1 MLNLMRL
8 EMKKYQFARYVKA
21 AIIANIAILGFMFM
35 IIVISKFEGD
45 TVLENYPI
53 AFTIIDSFVRCV
65 FIIFAATL
73 IAKLIIGEYKNKTII
88 TAFMYPI
95 NRKKFIAAKLAIVV
109 LFTFS
114 AIILSNI
121 FVTFIFLVI
130 STNFQLVHDTLT
142 NAMIIERIPTV
153 LMNAVAASGMALIP
167 LYFGMRKY
175 SIPTTILSSLL
186 IVMVVSSNTGSF
198 SLNDI
203 IIIPITLAII
213 GIAVAYLAIRNIE
226 KVDV

>member
-8 EMKKYQFARYVKA
+8 EMKKYHFGRYVKA
-21 AIIANIAILGFMFM
+21 AMIANFAILGFMFM
-35 IIVISKFEGD
+35 ILVISKIEGD
-45 TVLENYPI
+45 TEIENYHI
-53 AFTIIDSFVRCV
+53 ALSIIDSFVRCV

-121 FVTFIFLVI
+121 FVTFIFLII
-130 STNFQLVHDTLT
+130 SENFQLVQDTLT
-142 NAMIIERIPTV
+142 NAMIMQRIPAV

-175 SIPTTILSSLL
+175 SIPTTILSSLI
-186 IVMVVSSNTGSF
+186 IVMVVSSNTGNF

-226 KVDV
+226 KVDI

>member
-226 KVDV
+226 KVDI

>member
-8 EMKKYQFARYVKA
+8 EMKKYHFGRYVKA
-21 AIIANIAILGFMFM
+21 AMIANFAILGFMFM
-35 IIVISKFEGD
+35 ILVISKIEGD
-45 TVLENYPI
+45 PGLENYPL
-53 AFTIIDSFVRCV
+53 ALTIIDSFVRCV

-73 IAKLIIGEYKNKTII
+73 IAKLIIGEYKNKTIT

-121 FVTFIFLVI
+121 FVTFIFLII
-130 STNFQLVHDTLT
+130 SENFQLVQDTLT
-142 NAMIIERIPTV
+142 NAMIMQRIPAV

-175 SIPTTILSSLL
+175 SIPTTILSSLI
-186 IVMVVSSNTGSF
+186 IVMVVSSNTGNF

-203 IIIPITLAII
+203 IIIPITLAVV

-226 KVDV
+226 KVDI